1 MISGT
6 GGFKKTMLTN
16 TQTAKN
22 VLPLL
27 APPTPTKPSLLE
39 SQKQISFPIQP
50 TLISE
55 TIKAI
60 PYSESDYRWL
70 AYVLELLIEIGNR
83 DENLSFNTVL
93 RHDYKQL
100 SFLLEELVFTV
111 GENVHHPV
119 TSLMMLVGFLVE
131 RYETENI
138 PKLSELPTET
148 VEEPPI
154 EPDDEWEIL
163 EIMDVTPEEMQEL
176 EKGYPPAA
184 ILEWSETEVTIH
196 AFFSVGNI
204 LSEGGWISEAISAY
218 ALALRLKP
226 DYAEAYY
233 NRGTA
238 KTLIGEY
245 EAAIADFDEAIRL
258 DPEFVEAHY
267 NRSQT
272 KVSLSQIEGAR
283 YDLEMALKLA
293 EKRECDHIKSNI
305 QQCLREL
312 VNMD

>member
-1 MISGT
+1 
-6 GGFKKTMLTN
+6 MLAG

-27 APPTPTKPSLLE
+27 APPTSTQPSMFESENQTPFVKQHSLLLKTME
-39 SQKQISFPIQP
+39 V
-50 TLISE
+50 
-55 TIKAI
+55 A

-83 DENLSFNTVL
+83 DKDISFNTVL
-93 RHDYKQL
+93 RSDYRQL
-100 SFLLEELVFTV
+100 SPLLEELVDTV
-111 GENVHHPV
+111 GENIHHPA

-131 RYETENI
+131 RYETENV
-138 PKLSELPTET
+138 PKLSELPPEPIE
-148 VEEPPI
+148 EEPV
-154 EPDDEWEIL
+154 EWNDEWEII
-163 EIMDVTPEEMQEL
+163 EISDLTPEEMQEL
-176 EKGYPPAA
+176 EKDHPPAA
-184 ILEWSETEVTIH
+184 ILKWTETEVAIH
-196 AFFSVGNI
+196 AFFSIGNI
-204 LSEGGWISEAISAY
+204 LSEGGWVREAISAY
-218 ALALRLKP
+218 DMALRLKP

-245 EAAIADFDEAIRL
+245 ETAIADFDEAICL
-258 DPEFVEAHY
+258 NPEFVEAHY

-283 YDLEMALKLA
+283 YDLEIALKLA

-305 QQCLREL
+305 QRCLREL

>member
-1 MISGT
+1 
-6 GGFKKTMLTN
+6 MLTS
-16 TQTAKN
+16 TQTEKN

-27 APPTPTKPSLLE
+27 APPTPTQPSMLE
-39 SQKQISFPIQP
+39 SQAPVPFVTQQTPFQ
-50 TLISE
+50 E
-55 TIKAI
+55 TVKPA

-70 AYVLELLIEIGNR
+70 AYVMELLIEIGNR
-83 DENLSFNTVL
+83 DESLSFNTVL

-100 SFLLEELVFTV
+100 SLLLEELVFTV
-111 GENVHHPV
+111 GENIHHPA

-154 EPDDEWEIL
+154 ESDDEWEIL
-163 EIMDVTPEEMQEL
+163 EIRDLTPEEMQEL
-176 EKGYPPAA
+176 EKEHSPAA
-184 ILEWSETEVTIH
+184 ILEWTETEVAIH
-196 AFFSVGNI
+196 AFFSMGNI
-204 LSEGGWISEAISAY
+204 LSEGGWVREAISAY
-218 ALALRLKP
+218 DMALRLKP

-238 KTLIGEY
+238 KTLIGDY
-245 EAAIADFDEAIRL
+245 ETAIADFDEAIRL
-258 DPEFVEAHY
+258 NPEFVEAHY

-283 YDLEMALKLA
+283 YDLEIALKLA

-305 QQCLREL
+305 QRCLREL

>member
-1 MISGT
+1 
-6 GGFKKTMLTN
+6 MLTN

-27 APPTPTKPSLLE
+27 PSPPPTKPSLLE
-39 SQKQISFPIQP
+39 SQKQDPFVTRQSPF
-50 TLISE
+50 LE
-55 TIKAI
+55 TVKSA
-60 PYSESDYRWL
+60 PHSESDYRWL

-83 DENLSFNTVL
+83 DEDLSFNTVL
-93 RHDYKQL
+93 RYDYKQL
-100 SFLLEELVFTV
+100 SLLLEELAFTV
-111 GENVHHPV
+111 GENIHHPA

-154 EPDDEWEIL
+154 ESDDEWEIL
-163 EIMDVTPEEMQEL
+163 EIRDLTPEEMQEL
-176 EKGYPPAA
+176 EKEHSPAA
-184 ILEWSETEVTIH
+184 ILEWTETEVAIH
-196 AFFSVGNI
+196 AFFSMGNI
-204 LSEGGWISEAISAY
+204 LSEGGWVREAISAY
-218 ALALRLKP
+218 DMALRLKP

-238 KTLIGEY
+238 KTLIGDY
-245 EAAIADFDEAIRL
+245 ETAIADFDEAIRL
-258 DPEFVEAHY
+258 NPEFVEAHY

-283 YDLEMALKLA
+283 YDLEIALKLA

-305 QQCLREL
+305 QRCLREL